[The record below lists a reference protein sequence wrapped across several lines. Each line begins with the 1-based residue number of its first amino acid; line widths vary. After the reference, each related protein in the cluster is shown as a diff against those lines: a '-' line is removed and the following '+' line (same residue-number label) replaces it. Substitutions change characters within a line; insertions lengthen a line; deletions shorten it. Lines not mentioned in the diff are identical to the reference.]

1 MRDQRTQ
8 YLVNCKERLERLLQ
22 TISLDLRNDLT
33 SQQTN
38 ILERRLRFACSIA
51 EHLAKLDLDNETNHR
66 PLLARAAYYGAI
78 FADRANRDGVLV
90 PGQLELAESAVRNDP
105 SNAEYCQLL
114 ARLRHR
120 RRPPSLV
127 PRAWQEAR
135 RLDVKA
141 RLIGYLAK
149 RTAKRQSYLPDAVEE
164 VCSVSCCISKAPSAG
179 QQPTRMGFCSSET
192 LALRMICAEPHRG
205 AYDVYAYFMLPVA
218 FEDDGEMRDLNQTER
233 DVLAEAENGVGQMP
247 QGYVCLGWDFATNS
261 LGWETW
267 PLFGCSPLTCNG
279 LAQYIA
285 TNRYGLIDDI
295 DRAFAVA
302 GEIVQTPCEPG
313 PYYLVQVWRKERLRV
328 V

>member
-1 MRDQRTQ
+1 MPDQHTR
-8 YLVNCKERLERLLQ
+8 YLVDCKQRLERLLEA
-22 TISLDLRNDLT
+22 IFLDLRDGLT
-33 SQQTN
+33 SEESN
-38 ILERRLRFACSIA
+38 ILERRLRFARSIA

-66 PLLARAAYYGAI
+66 PLLARAAYYSAI
-78 FADRANRDGVLV
+78 FAERASREGVLV
-90 PGQLELAESAVRNDP
+90 PGQLELVESAVRNDP

-120 RRPPSLV
+120 QRPPWLL
-127 PRAWQEAR
+127 RGAGQQAR
-135 RLDVKA
+135 NADVKA

-149 RTAKRQSYLPDAVEE
+149 YTEKRQGYLPRTVEE
-164 VCSVSCCISKAPSAG
+164 ICSVSCCISKPPADQHPS
-179 QQPTRMGFCSSET
+179 RMGFCSSET
-192 LALRMICAEPHRG
+192 LARRIICAKPDCA
-205 AYDVYAYFMLPVA
+205 AYDLYAYFILPVA
-218 FEDDGEMRDLNQTER
+218 FDDDGEMRDLNQAER
-233 DVLAEAENGVGQMP
+233 DVLAEAENGVGPMLP
-247 QGYVCLGWDFATNS
+247 GYVCLGWDLVTNS

-295 DRAFAVA
+295 DRALAVA

-313 PYYLVQVWRKERLRV
+313 PYYLVQVWRKKRLRV